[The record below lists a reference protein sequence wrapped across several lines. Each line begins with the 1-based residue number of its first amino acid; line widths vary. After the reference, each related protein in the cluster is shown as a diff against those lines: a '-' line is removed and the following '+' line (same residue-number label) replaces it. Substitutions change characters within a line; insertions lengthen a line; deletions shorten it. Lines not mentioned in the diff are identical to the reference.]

1 MSDTSTIAF
10 DRFLFRD
17 DMLQAINLLHRE
29 SARLYLAQERVEEQV
44 DQAKAEW
51 TARMAQAERLRA
63 LPYGE
68 YLKTAHWQ
76 KLRQAKL
83 READD
88 RCSICNGRERL
99 QVHHRTYE
107 HLGNEAW
114 DDLTVLCD
122 GCHGTFHEHRSLAK

>member
-68 YLKTAHWQ
+68 YLKTAHWK

-99 QVHHRTYE
+99 QV
-107 HLGNEAW
+107 
-114 DDLTVLCD
+114 
-122 GCHGTFHEHRSLAK
+122 